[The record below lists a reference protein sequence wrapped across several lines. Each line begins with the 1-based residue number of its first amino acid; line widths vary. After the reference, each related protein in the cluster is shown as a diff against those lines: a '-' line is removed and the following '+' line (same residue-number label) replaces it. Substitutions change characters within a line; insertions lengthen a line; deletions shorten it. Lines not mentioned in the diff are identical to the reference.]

1 MAIVAPYLIVNIS
14 RTIDCRLRAVAN
26 MLGNAFVAGMI
37 DHKLKD
43 KLEGGIRVD
52 TGETEEGIMLQPHP
66 ASDAQEQ
73 RMSIRMTPMRSQ
85 M

>member
-1 MAIVAPYLIVNIS
+1 MNIS
-14 RTIDCRLRAVAN
+14 RTFDCRLRAVAN

-43 KLEGGIRVD
+43 KLRGSIRD
-52 TGETEEGIMLQPHP
+52 DAGEPEQGIMLQHP
-66 ASDAQEQ
+66 TSNAHQELQ
-73 RMSIRMTPMRSQ
+73 MSIRMRSMRPQ